1 MTLAQTRE
9 LVHQEIEALQDERA
23 TVDVQIAVHNKD
35 LVLLMERSQNLT
47 QTIDKLSGIIPV
59 LRDLEEI
66 KQQIQTILKVTL
78 MMRLIHMII
87 IVKMSIYI

>member
-47 QTIDKLSGIIPV
+47 ENIDKLSGIIPV
-59 LRDLEEI
+59 LKDLEEA
-66 KQQIQTILKVTL
+66 K
-78 MMRLIHMII
+78 R
-87 IVKMSIYI
+87 

>member
-35 LVLLMERSQNLT
+35 LVLLMERSQKLT
-47 QTIDKLSGIIPV
+47 EDIVKLSGIIPV
-59 LRDLEEI
+59 LKDLEEA
-66 KQQIQTILKVTL
+66 Q
-78 MMRLIHMII
+78 R
-87 IVKMSIYI
+87 

>member
-9 LVHQEIEALQDERA
+9 LVHQEIEALQDEKE

-59 LRDLEEI
+59 LKDLEES
-66 KQQIQTILKVTL
+66 K
-78 MMRLIHMII
+78 R
-87 IVKMSIYI
+87 

>member
-35 LVLLMERSQNLT
+35 LILLMERSQKLT
-47 QTIDKLSGIIPV
+47 ETINKLSGIIPV
-59 LRDLEEI
+59 LKDLEEAD
-66 KQQIQTILKVTL
+66 K
-78 MMRLIHMII
+78 
-87 IVKMSIYI
+87 

>member
-35 LVLLMERSQNLT
+35 LILLMERSQNLT
-47 QTIDKLSGIIPV
+47 ENIDKLSGIIPV
-59 LRDLEEI
+59 LKDLEEA
-66 KQQIQTILKVTL
+66 K
-78 MMRLIHMII
+78 R
-87 IVKMSIYI
+87 

>member
-23 TVDVQIAVHNKD
+23 PVDVQIAVHNKD
-35 LVLLMERSQNLT
+35 LVMLMERSQNLT

-59 LRDLEEI
+59 LRDLEEA
-66 KQQIQTILKVTL
+66 K
-78 MMRLIHMII
+78 R
-87 IVKMSIYI
+87 